1 MKKFITT
8 VSDNWG
14 FTATYGPDGSMYGGG
29 IVFGSG
35 FPTSSGAYQTTYQG
49 GGAVGIDIGI
59 IKLSPDGSNRIYATY
74 LGGSGDEQ
82 PHSLIVDPQGNL
94 VVAGRSNST
103 NYPVLNPGGQEGIG
117 GAYDIVVTKLN
128 AAGNNIIGSKKIGG
142 IGNDGVNITSTR
154 GLTSLQ
160 RNYGDDGRSEVI
172 LDAAGNI
179 YVASTTQSI
188 DFPVSASAFQ
198 TASGGLQDG
207 VLLKLTPNVGTLT
220 FASYLGGSAND
231 AAYVLSLDPAGNI
244 YVAGGTESSNLPG
257 NTAGTIGTSNHGIID
272 GFISVINNSGTSIL
286 RTTYIGTSA
295 IDQIFGI
302 HD

>member
-1 MKKFITT
+1 M
-8 VSDNWG
+8 
-14 FTATYGPDGSMYGGG
+14 
-29 IVFGSG
+29 
-35 FPTSSGAYQTTYQG
+35 
-49 GGAVGIDIGI
+49 
-59 IKLSPDGSNRIYATY
+59 
-74 LGGSGDEQ
+74 
-82 PHSLIVDPQGNL
+82 
-94 VVAGRSNST
+94 
-103 NYPVLNPGGQEGIG
+103 
-117 GAYDIVVTKLN
+117 
-128 AAGNNIIGSKKIGG
+128 
-142 IGNDGVNITSTR
+142 
-154 GLTSLQ
+154 TSLQ

-295 IDQIFGI
+295 IDQILEFSLTGWGFLI
-302 HD
+302 SWDKLLATGLYKMPCIIIQQESNSLLSYNQIYRLMFILQLLVLVHPLLIFHR